1 MDDRDLLISQYIDN
15 ELSLEEKAEFV
26 KEINID
32 DAFCAETLSMLDSE
46 LLMAGMIP
54 DAPPVP
60 EIKPKRGR
68 ILTPAS
74 VMSFTALAA
83 SLLVAFKVFMF
94 TPEAAQQ
101 PTDRYRFVI
110 HVPEAQHVALAGSF
124 SDWQSIDM
132 RPVGNGYWQVSV
144 PLEKGEYTYTYILDG
159 KIKIADPA
167 SPAKQVDDFGGE
179 NSVITIGSDI

>member
-1 MDDRDLLISQYIDN
+1 MDDRDLFISQYIDN

-26 KEINID
+26 KEINAD
-32 DAFCAETLSMLDSE
+32 DTFCAETLSMLDNE
-46 LLMAGMIP
+46 VLMADMIP
-54 DAPPVP
+54 DAPPLPEMKTRRVP
-60 EIKPKRGR
+60 MI
-68 ILTPAS
+68 TPAA

-94 TPEAAQQ
+94 TPEAVEPA
-101 PTDRYRFVI
+101 DRYRFVV

>member
-1 MDDRDLLISQYIDN
+1 MDNRDILISQYIDD

-26 KEINID
+26 KEINRD
-32 DAFCAETLSMLDSE
+32 DTFCTETLSMLDTE
-46 LLMAGMIP
+46 MLMAGMTP
-54 DAPPVP
+54 EAPPLP
-60 EIKPKRGR
+60 AIKPERKR
-68 ILTPAS
+68 LFTPAS

-83 SLLVAFKVFMF
+83 SIAVALKVFMF
-94 TPEAAQQ
+94 APVPEQH
-101 PTDRYRFVI
+101 TGGYRFVVYEPDAE
-110 HVPEAQHVALAGSF
+110 HMALAGSF

-132 RPVGNGYWQVSV
+132 KQVGDGYWQVSV

-159 KIKIADPA
+159 KTKMPDPA

>member
-1 MDDRDLLISQYIDN
+1 MDNRDILISQYIDD

-26 KEINID
+26 KEINSD
-32 DAFCAETLSMLDSE
+32 DAFCTETLSMLDTE
-46 LLMAGMIP
+46 MLMAGMTP
-54 DAPPVP
+54 EAPPLPV
-60 EIKPKRGR
+60 IKAERRR
-68 ILTPAS
+68 IFTPAS

-83 SLLVAFKVFMF
+83 SLLVALKVFMF
-94 TPEAAQQ
+94 APVPEQH
-101 PTDRYRFVI
+101 TGGYRFVV
-110 HVPEAQHVALAGSF
+110 HMPGAGHVALAGSF

-132 RPVGNGYWQVSV
+132 KPVGNGYWQVSV

-159 KIKIADPA
+159 KTKIADPA